1 MRLCVV
7 LLLALALTAPESL
20 QIYVVDVEG
29 GKAMLV
35 VSPTGESLLIDT
47 GNVGAGA
54 RRDADRILA
63 AIHDAGLHEID
74 HLVTT
79 HWHRDHFGGMAL
91 LARRITIR
99 EFIDHGANI
108 QPDPVVDAFLRE
120 TYPVLYRSA
129 RHTIAVPGDT
139 IPLGD
144 VELRVLASA
153 GNTIR
158 IAPPEGTPNPYCS
171 AFRRRADV
179 LTENSQ
185 SIGVVLSF
193 GRFHMADLGDLTA
206 NKQFELM
213 CPANP
218 VGPVD
223 VLMVTHHGQPAGNT
237 DVFVHA
243 IEPRVAIM
251 NNGLRKGGQPE
262 VMKTLHT
269 APGLED
275 LWQLHASEL
284 SGQEYTVPGLF
295 IANDSDEPQHA
306 MPIAPLRP
314 SHSRDGAPPAHNGRA
329 YWIKLS
335 AYRDGS
341 FAVTNGRNGFS
352 KTYKARAA
360 APFASFPP

>member
-1 MRLCVV
+1 MRLCIV
-7 LLLALALTAPESL
+7 LLLASALTTPARL

-35 VSPTGESLLIDT
+35 VSPAGESLLVDT

-54 RRDADRILA
+54 QRDANRILA
-63 AIHDAGLHEID
+63 AVHDAGLHQID

-79 HWHRDHFGGMAL
+79 HWHRDHVGGIAL
-91 LARRITIR
+91 LARHIAIR
-99 EFIDHGANI
+99 EFIDHGGNV
-108 QPDPVVDAFLRE
+108 QPDPVVDAFLHK
-120 TYPVLYRSA
+120 TYPVLYRTA
-129 RHTIAVPGDT
+129 KHTVAVPGDT

-144 VELRVLASA
+144 VDVRVVASA
-153 GNTIR
+153 GNTIQM
-158 IAPPEGTPNPYCS
+158 PPSDGTPNPYCA

-179 LTENSQ
+179 VTENSQ
-185 SIGVVLSF
+185 SIGLVLSF
-193 GRFHMADLGDLTA
+193 GRFRMVDLADLTA

-262 VMKTLHT
+262 VMTTIHT

-295 IANDSDEPQHA
+295 IANGSDTPQHA

-314 SHSRDGAPPAHNGRA
+314 AQSRGSALPAHNGRA

-335 AYRDGS
+335 AYGDGS
-341 FAVTNGRNGFS
+341 FAVTNARNGFS
-352 KTYKARAA
+352 KTYRARAGV
-360 APFASFPP
+360 PFTPFRH

>member
-1 MRLCVV
+1 MLASV
-7 LLLALALTAPESL
+7 LAVPARL

-35 VSPTGESLLIDT
+35 VSPTGESLLVDT
-47 GNVGAGA
+47 GHVGAGA
-54 RRDADRILA
+54 HRDADRILA
-63 AIHDAGLHEID
+63 AVHDAGVHEID

-79 HWHRDHFGGMAL
+79 HWHRDHFGGMAS

-108 QPDPVVDAFLRE
+108 QRDPVVDPFLRE

-129 RHTIAVPGDT
+129 RHTVAVPGDA

-144 VELRVLASA
+144 VELRVVASA
-153 GNTIR
+153 GKTINTTSPG
-158 IAPPEGTPNPYCS
+158 ATPNPYCD
-171 AFRRRADV
+171 AFRRRPDV

-185 SIGVVLSF
+185 SIGLVLSF
-193 GRFHMADLGDLTA
+193 GRFRLVDLGDLTA

-243 IEPRVAIM
+243 IEPRVPIM

-262 VMKTLHT
+262 VMKTIHT

-284 SGQEYTVPGLF
+284 SGQEYTVAGLF
-295 IANDSDEPQHA
+295 IANGSDKPEPA

-314 SHSRDGAPPAHNGRA
+314 AEPRDGAPPAHSGRA

-335 AYRDGS
+335 AFRDGS
-341 FAVTNGRNGFS
+341 FEVTNARNGFA
-352 KTYKARAA
+352 KMYRPRAGA
-360 APFASFPP
+360 VFGAFRP

>member
-1 MRLCVV
+1 VRLCVV
-7 LLLALALTAPESL
+7 VLLASVLATPERL

-35 VSPTGESLLIDT
+35 VSPTGESLLVDT

-54 RRDADRILA
+54 HRDAGRILA
-63 AIHDAGLHEID
+63 AVHDAGLHQID

-91 LARRITIR
+91 LARHITIR
-99 EFIDHGANI
+99 EFIDHGANV
-108 QPDPVVDAFLRE
+108 QPDPVVDPFLRK
-120 TYPVLYRSA
+120 TYPVLYRTA
-129 RHTIAVPGDT
+129 KHTVAVPGDT
-139 IPLGD
+139 IPLGEVD
-144 VELRVLASA
+144 VRVIASA
-153 GNTIR
+153 GNTIQM
-158 IAPPEGTPNPYCS
+158 PPSEGTPNPYCA
-171 AFRRRADV
+171 AFRRRENV
-179 LTENSQ
+179 VTENSQ
-185 SIGVVLSF
+185 SIGLVFSF
-193 GRFHMADLGDLTA
+193 GRFRMVDLGDLTA

-213 CPANP
+213 CPASP

-223 VLMVTHHGQPAGNT
+223 VLMVTHHGQPPGNT
-237 DVFVHA
+237 NVFVHA

-262 VMKTLHT
+262 VMTTIHR
-269 APGLED
+269 APELED
-275 LWQLHASEL
+275 LLQLHASEL

-295 IANDSDEPQHA
+295 IANGSDKPQHA

-314 SHSRDGAPPAHNGRA
+314 AQSRDFSPAAHNGMA

-341 FAVTNGRNGFS
+341 FAVSNARNGFS
-352 KTYKARAA
+352 KTYRARAGA
-360 APFASFPP
+360 GFTPFGQ

>member
-1 MRLCVV
+1 MRLSVV
-7 LLLALALTAPESL
+7 LLLASLLATPESL

-35 VSPTGESLLIDT
+35 VSPTGESLLVDT
-47 GNVGAGA
+47 GDVGAA
-54 RRDADRILA
+54 ARDAGRILA
-63 AIHDAGLHEID
+63 AVHDAGIQRID

-79 HWHRDHFGGMAL
+79 HWHRDHFGAMAL
-91 LARRITIR
+91 VAQRMTIR

-108 QPDPVVDAFLRE
+108 QPDPVVDAFLRD
-120 TYPVLYRSA
+120 TYPVLYRTA
-129 RHTIAVPGDT
+129 RHTVAVAGDT

-144 VELRVLASA
+144 VEVRVVATAGHMFRTTPLA
-153 GNTIR
+153 
-158 IAPPEGTPNPYCS
+158 GTPNPYCA
-171 AFRRRADV
+171 AFTPRPDV
-179 LTENSQ
+179 ITENSQ
-185 SIGVVLSF
+185 SIGLVLSF
-193 GRFHMADLGDLTA
+193 GRFRMVDVGDLTA

-218 VGPVD
+218 IGPVD

-237 DVFVHA
+237 DVLVHA

-262 VMKTLHT
+262 VMKTIHT

-284 SGQEYTVPGLF
+284 SGQEYTVAGLF
-295 IANDSDEPQHA
+295 IANASDKPQHA
-306 MPIAPLRP
+306 MPIAPMRTIR
-314 SHSRDGAPPAHNGRA
+314 SGESAPPVHNGRA

-352 KTYKARAA
+352 KAYRARAS
-360 APFASFPP
+360 APGQTFF

>member
-1 MRLCVV
+1 VRLCVV
-7 LLLALALTAPESL
+7 LLLASVLATPESL
-20 QIYVVDVEG
+20 QIYVVDAEG

-35 VSPTGESLLIDT
+35 VSPTGESLLVDT
-47 GNVGAGA
+47 GNVGAGSD
-54 RRDADRILA
+54 RDASRTLA
-63 AIHDAGLHEID
+63 AAHDAGLRQID

-91 LARRITIR
+91 LARHITIR
-99 EFIDHGANI
+99 EFIDHGANV
-108 QPDPVVDAFLRE
+108 QPDPVVDAFLHK
-120 TYPVLYRSA
+120 TYPVLYRTA
-129 RHTIAVPGDT
+129 KHTVAVPGDS

-144 VELRVLASA
+144 VDLRVVASG

-158 IAPPEGTPNPYCS
+158 MGPPGATPNPYCA

-179 LTENSQ
+179 ATENSQ
-185 SIGVVLSF
+185 SIGLALSF
-193 GRFHMADLGDLTA
+193 GRFRMVDLGDLTA

-237 DVFVHA
+237 EVFVHA

-251 NNGLRKGGQPE
+251 NDGLRKGGQPE
-262 VMKTLHT
+262 VMKTIHT

-275 LWQLHASEL
+275 LWQLHASDL

-295 IANDSDEPQHA
+295 IANGSDKPQHA

-314 SHSRDGAPPAHNGRA
+314 AQSRDGAPPVHNGRA

-341 FAVTNGRNGFS
+341 FAVTNARNGFS
-352 KTYKARAA
+352 KTYRARAG
-360 APFASFPP
+360 ASFSLLGH

>member
-7 LLLALALTAPESL
+7 LVLASVLAAPESL

-35 VSPTGESLLIDT
+35 VSPTGESLLVDT

-54 RRDADRILA
+54 HRDAGRILA
-63 AIHDAGLHEID
+63 AAADAGLHEID

-99 EFIDHGANI
+99 EFIDHGSNV
-108 QPDPVVDAFLRE
+108 QPDAVVDAFLRN
-120 TYPVLYRSA
+120 TYPVLYRTA
-129 RHTIAVPGDT
+129 RHTVAVPGDI

-144 VELRVLASA
+144 VEVRAVTSA
-153 GNTIR
+153 GKTIPV
-158 IAPPEGTPNPYCS
+158 APPGAAPNPYCAEFQHGRDIS
-171 AFRRRADV
+171 
-179 LTENSQ
+179 TENSQ
-185 SIGVVLSF
+185 SIGLVLSF
-193 GRFHMADLGDLTA
+193 GRFRMVDLGDLTA

-218 VGPVD
+218 IGPVD

-243 IEPRVAIM
+243 VEPRVAIM

-262 VMKTLHT
+262 VMKTIHT

-295 IANDSDEPQHA
+295 IANGSDHPQHA
-306 MPIAPLRP
+306 MRIAPLRTTRP
-314 SHSRDGAPPAHNGRA
+314 GDGAPPAHNGRA

-341 FAVTNGRNGFS
+341 FAVTNRRNGFS
-352 KTYKARAA
+352 KTYRARAG
-360 APFASFPP
+360 ASGQSLF

>member
-1 MRLCVV
+1 MRLCIV
-7 LLLALALTAPESL
+7 LLLASALTMPERL

-35 VSPTGESLLIDT
+35 VSPTGESLLVDT
-47 GNVGAGA
+47 GNVEAGA
-54 RRDADRILA
+54 QRDASRILA
-63 AIHDAGLHEID
+63 AVHDAGLHHID

-91 LARRITIR
+91 LTRHIAIR

-108 QPDPVVDAFLRE
+108 QPDPVVDAFLRQ
-120 TYPVLYRSA
+120 TYPVLYRTA
-129 RHTIAVPGDT
+129 KHTVAVPGDT

-144 VELRVLASA
+144 IDIRVVASA
-153 GNTIR
+153 GNMIQM
-158 IAPPEGTPNPYCS
+158 PPSDGTPNPYCA

-179 LTENSQ
+179 VTENSQ
-185 SIGVVLSF
+185 SIGLVFSF
-193 GRFHMADLGDLTA
+193 GGFRMVDLADLTA

-218 VGPVD
+218 VGLVD
-223 VLMVTHHGQPAGNT
+223 VLMVTHHGQPPGNT
-237 DVFVHA
+237 DVLVHA

-251 NNGLRKGGQPE
+251 NNGPRKGGQPE
-262 VMKTLHT
+262 VMTTIHT

-295 IANDSDEPQHA
+295 IANGSDTPQHA
-306 MPIAPLRP
+306 MAIAPLRP
-314 SHSRDGAPPAHNGRA
+314 AQSRNSAPPHNGTA
-329 YWIKLS
+329 HWIKLS

-341 FAVTNGRNGFS
+341 FAVTNTRNGFS
-352 KTYKARAA
+352 KTYRARAGV
-360 APFASFPP
+360 PFTSFRH

>member
-1 MRLCVV
+1 MRLCIV
-7 LLLALALTAPESL
+7 LLLASALTMPERL

-35 VSPTGESLLIDT
+35 VSPTGESLLVDT
-47 GNVGAGA
+47 GNVEAGA
-54 RRDADRILA
+54 QRDASRILA
-63 AIHDAGLHEID
+63 AVHDAGLHHID

-91 LARRITIR
+91 LTRHIAIR

-108 QPDPVVDAFLRE
+108 QPDPVVDAFLRQ
-120 TYPVLYRSA
+120 TYPVLYRTA
-129 RHTIAVPGDT
+129 KHTVAVPGDT

-144 VELRVLASA
+144 IDIRVVASA
-153 GNTIR
+153 GNMIQM
-158 IAPPEGTPNPYCS
+158 PPSDGTPNPYCA

-179 LTENSQ
+179 VTENSQ
-185 SIGVVLSF
+185 SIGLVFSF
-193 GRFHMADLGDLTA
+193 GGFRMVDLADLTA

-218 VGPVD
+218 VGLVD
-223 VLMVTHHGQPAGNT
+223 VLMVTHHGQPPGNT
-237 DVFVHA
+237 DVLVHA

-251 NNGLRKGGQPE
+251 NNGPRKGGQPE
-262 VMKTLHT
+262 VMTTIHT

-295 IANDSDEPQHA
+295 IANGSDTPQHA
-306 MPIAPLRP
+306 MAIAPLRP
-314 SHSRDGAPPAHNGRA
+314 AQSRDSAPPAHNRTA

-341 FAVTNGRNGFS
+341 FAVTNTRNGFS
-352 KTYKARAA
+352 KTYRARTGV
-360 APFASFPP
+360 PFPPFRH

>member
-7 LLLALALTAPESL
+7 LALASVLATPASL

-35 VSPTGESLLIDT
+35 VSPTGESLLVDS

-54 RRDADRILA
+54 HRDAGRILA
-63 AIHDAGLHEID
+63 AAHDAGLHQID

-79 HWHRDHFGGMAL
+79 HWHRDHFGGLAL
-91 LARRITIR
+91 LARHIRIR
-99 EFIDHGANI
+99 EFIDHGANV
-108 QPDPVVDAFLRE
+108 QPDPVVDTFLRE
-120 TYPVLYRSA
+120 TYSVLYRRATHTVA
-129 RHTIAVPGDT
+129 RPGDT
-139 IPLGD
+139 ISLGD
-144 VELRVLASA
+144 VDVRVVASA
-153 GNTIR
+153 GNTLR
-158 IAPPEGTPNPYCS
+158 MAPPAATPNPYCA
-171 AFRRRADV
+171 AFRRRPDV
-179 LTENSQ
+179 VTENSQ

-193 GRFHMADLGDLTA
+193 GRFRMIDLGDLTA

-218 VGPVD
+218 IGPVD
-223 VLMVTHHGQPAGNT
+223 VLMVAHHGQPAGNT
-237 DVFVHA
+237 RVLVHA
-243 IEPRVAIM
+243 IQPRVAIM

-262 VMKTLHT
+262 VMKTIHT

-295 IANDSDEPQHA
+295 IANGPDEPQQA
-306 MPIAPLRP
+306 MPIAPLR
-314 SHSRDGAPPAHNGRA
+314 STQSRDGSPPVHNGKA
-329 YWIKLS
+329 YWLKLS

-341 FAVTNGRNGFS
+341 FAVTNARNGFS
-352 KTYKARAA
+352 KTYSARAG
-360 APFASFPP
+360 ASLAWSGR